1 MTTSVVDVVDAV
13 CEVSMNYY
21 RPIPVT
27 IDQISAHGFTSAL
40 KRLCDEI

>member
-13 CEVSMNYY
+13 CEVSIMNYH
-21 RPIPVT
+21 PIPET
-27 IDQISAHGFTSAL
+27 TDQISAHGFTSAL